1 MENKKYTLEILSNK
15 LSKEDIFSKL
25 KQLMKGKLVEAK
37 NPSIKFKKD
46 GVLIADK
53 YGKLFQ
59 LKDIPYD
66 SLKENNISICSI
78 NIDKGI
84 IEFRL
89 PKDKNKEYSFD
100 NILEF
105 FEWSFGY
112 LNMTKDDI
120 TKYNLEYVDDIYNK
134 VVEHIKEE
142 SDMVMCF
149 YWPE

>member
-25 KQLMKGKLVEAK
+25 KELMKGKLVEAK
-37 NPSIKFKKD
+37 NPNIKFKKD

-78 NIDKGI
+78 NINKGI

-89 PKDKNKEYSFD
+89 PKDNEEYSFD

-120 TKYNLEYVDDIYNK
+120 AKYNLEYVDDIYNK